1 MLNRKPPESLE
12 SIPKRICALFAL
24 PRISSLYLGVGFE
37 TPTLPVPVVLVFPLP
52 SGVVHCAFTST
63 ATHMNSARIKKL
75 TVPATYS
82 FTRDEEFIST
92 ISSVHRLNGFG
103 QLQLSL

>member
-1 MLNRKPPESLE
+1 
-12 SIPKRICALFAL
+12 
-24 PRISSLYLGVGFE
+24 
-37 TPTLPVPVVLVFPLP
+37 PVVLVFPLP

-63 ATHMNSARIKKL
+63 ATHMNSARINKL
-75 TVPATYS
+75 AVPATYS

-103 QLQLSL
+103 QLQLSLWLRHAGHLIADHAHQVGRTHYRVQSGWTFALKLLIEIGVLDH